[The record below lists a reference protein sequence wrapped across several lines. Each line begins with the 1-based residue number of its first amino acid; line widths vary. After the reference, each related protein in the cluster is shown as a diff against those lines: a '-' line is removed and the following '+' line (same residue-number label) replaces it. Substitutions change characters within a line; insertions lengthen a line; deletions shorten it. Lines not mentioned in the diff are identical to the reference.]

1 MADQFGRMLQDVN
14 LKNRKRA
21 KKMITTSDDYLIEKE
36 DAEAIIEYLKNS
48 IKKDWEKLAIQSNF
62 SKSEMT
68 RFSLRFEMK
77 LVFVCNNKKNISEN
91 LEYFYIFSI
100 FAEY

>member
-1 MADQFGRMLQDVN
+1 MADQLGRMQQDMN

-21 KKMITTSDDYLIEKE
+21 SKKMIITGDDYLIEKE
-36 DAEAIIEYLKNS
+36 DAEAIIEYVKNS
-48 IKKDWEKLAIQSNF
+48 IKKDWEKFAIQSNF

-77 LVFVCNNKKNISEN
+77 
-91 LEYFYIFSI
+91 
-100 FAEY
+100 